1 MLLVHDAVAE
11 LGELAAVPAAGRAD
25 QVAGDALE
33 LVDVL
38 SAAVRALGEAL
49 LGILEAAVHAAVA
62 VVVH

>member
-1 MLLVHDAVAE
+1 MLLVHHAVAE

-25 QVAGDALE
+25 QVAGNALE

>member
-1 MLLVHDAVAE
+1 MYHAVAE
-11 LGELAAVPAAGRAD
+11 LGELATVPAAGRAD
-25 QVAGDALE
+25 EVAGDALE

-49 LGILEAAVHAAVA
+49 LGVLEAAVHAAVA